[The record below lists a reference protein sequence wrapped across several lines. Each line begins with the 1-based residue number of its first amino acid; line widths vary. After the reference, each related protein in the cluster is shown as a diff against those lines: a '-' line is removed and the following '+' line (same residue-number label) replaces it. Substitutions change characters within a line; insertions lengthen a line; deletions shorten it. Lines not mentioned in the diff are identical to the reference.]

1 MSQIYALTDDNL
13 TPNSTIFS
21 QVREILDS
29 GVKIVQYRS
38 KTAFQDEKIIASLIS
53 LCEDFN
59 ANLIINDN
67 VKMAKKLGAHG
78 VHIGKDDGEIKNVRE
93 FLGVGKIIGVTCYN
107 DLERAKFAQNNG
119 ASYVGFG
126 AMRAGHTKPN
136 APLCE
141 EQIII
146 KAKQIL
152 QIPLCVIGGINAG
165 NLAEILE
172 LKPDFIA
179 LVEAIYKPNSISQNI
194 SNLKGIIDERI

>member
-29 GVKIVQYRS
+29 GVKFVQYRS
-38 KTAFQDEKIIASLIS
+38 KTAFQDEKMIASLIS

-67 VKMAKKLGAHG
+67 VEMAKKLGAHG

-93 FLGVGKIIGVTCYN
+93 FLGAGKIIGVTCYS
-107 DLERAKFAQNNG
+107 DLERARFAQNNG

-126 AMRAGHTKPN
+126 AMRASHTKPN
-136 APLCE
+136 APLYE

-146 KAKQIL
+146 KAKEIL
-152 QIPLCVIGGINAG
+152 QIPLCVIGGINAK

-194 SNLKGIIDERI
+194 SNLKGIINERI